1 VGGLGVDPLTLMTLL
16 GLVYVPIVGF
26 VFYIIFDSMMNI

>member
-1 VGGLGVDPLTLMTLL
+1 MTLL

-26 VFYIIFDSMMNI
+26 VFYIIFDSMTNI